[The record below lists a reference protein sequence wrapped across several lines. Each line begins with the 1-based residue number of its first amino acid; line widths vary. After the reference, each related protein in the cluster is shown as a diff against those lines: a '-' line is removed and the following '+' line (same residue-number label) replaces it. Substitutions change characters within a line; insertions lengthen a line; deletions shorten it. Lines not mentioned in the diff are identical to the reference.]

1 MQASLESLVGDGG
14 NGAVG
19 LLHVAR
25 WESVVRVAAPF
36 LSSAHLTSSP
46 VPKAQF
52 PRPCY
57 KPLHLFLLSPFPPS
71 PPQLRSCFSYTHS
84 GLCTCFSYTGFRT
97 ADSHPC
103 GAGTL
108 FTQVED
114 ADVVEVPGMFAQAEV
129 HGMFTQ
135 AEVHGMF
142 TQAEVHGMFTQAEVH
157 GMFTHAEVH
166 GMFTQAEVH
175 GMLTQAEVH
184 GILTQAEMHGMFTQ
198 AEVHGMLIQAEVHG
212 MFTQAEVHGMFTQ
225 AEVHGMLTQAEVHGM
240 LTQAEVHGMLQAKLG
255 EAARCWESGTS
266 KGSLGVCFLKSKQR
280 AKDVRGLNKSHQQ
293 VTGSSTL
300 LGACSYLPQGRKRE
314 QEVHAVRDVGC
325 PRDSAGPKPRTPFPT
340 TAVCGL
346 CGYVS
351 STGALPSSPPFD
363 IAARTSPF

>member
-25 WESVVRVAAPF
+25 WESV
-36 LSSAHLTSSP
+36 
-46 VPKAQF
+46 
-52 PRPCY
+52 
-57 KPLHLFLLSPFPPS
+57 
-71 PPQLRSCFSYTHS
+71 
-84 GLCTCFSYTGFRT
+84 LCTCFSYTGFRT

-114 ADVVEVPGMFAQAEV
+114 ADVVEVPGMFAQAE
-129 HGMFTQ
+129 
-135 AEVHGMF
+135 
-142 TQAEVHGMFTQAEVH
+142 AEVH

-198 AEVHGMLIQAEVHG
+198 AE
-212 MFTQAEVHGMFTQ
+212 

-325 PRDSAGPKPRTPFPT
+325 PRDSAGSASLKLYSPLRSTLSGSLGSLWLVWLCLLHWRLALFPSVRHRRPHIPLLICLPFCPLVPLCLSRFDPLHFSFFPFPQDLGGCE
-340 TAVCGL
+340 AG
-346 CGYVS
+346 
-351 STGALPSSPPFD
+351 
-363 IAARTSPF
+363 